1 MADRKTVS
9 LSFRVSGENAKQLE
23 DLSRATDRP
32 RSWLLERALNDYLET
47 HAWQVAHIRRG
58 LEELDSGRGV
68 AHEKV
73 EAWLRT
79 WGSTEEIGPPE

>member
-1 MADRKTVS
+1 MAVQKTVS

-32 RSWLLERALNDYLET
+32 RSWLLERALKDYLET
-47 HAWQVAHIRRG
+47 HAWQVAHTRRG
-58 LEELDSGRGV
+58 LEDLESGRGV

-73 EAWLRT
+73 EAWLQT
-79 WGSTEEIGPPE
+79 WGSVNETEPPE

>member
-1 MADRKTVS
+1 MAEHKTVS

-32 RSWLLERALNDYLET
+32 RSWLLERALKDYLET
-47 HAWQVAHIRRG
+47 HAWQVAHIERG
-58 LEELDSGRGV
+58 LEELESGRGV

-79 WGSTEEIGPPE
+79 WGSTKEIESPE

>member
-1 MADRKTVS
+1 MAEHKTVS

-47 HAWQVAHIRRG
+47 HAWQVAHTRRG
-58 LEELDSGRGV
+58 LEELESGRGV

-79 WGSTEEIGPPE
+79 WGSTDEIGPPE